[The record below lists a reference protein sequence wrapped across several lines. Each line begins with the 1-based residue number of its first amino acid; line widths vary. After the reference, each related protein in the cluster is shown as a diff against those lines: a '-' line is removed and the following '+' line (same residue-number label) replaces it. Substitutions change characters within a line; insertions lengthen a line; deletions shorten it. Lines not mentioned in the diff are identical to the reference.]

1 MDSRIRDLSAYR
13 FEKAEKTLELAK
25 RLLKEKEC
33 GFASNRAYYS
43 AFYAMRAMNAL
54 DSFDS
59 SKHSGVVAHF
69 NQYYIRTGI
78 IPENCSAIV
87 RRASKLRERSDYE
100 DYYTPD
106 FNSVE
111 KTIVAVENF
120 IEEVKTYLK
129 SENII

>member
-25 RLLKEKEC
+25 RLLEEKEY

-59 SKHSGVVAHF
+59 SKHSGVVAYF
-69 NQYYIRTGI
+69 NQHYVRTGI
-78 IPENCSAIV
+78 ISENCSAIV
-87 RRASKLRERSDYE
+87 RRASKLRERADYE
-100 DYYTPD
+100 DYYIPD
-106 FNSVE
+106 LNAVE
-111 KTIVAVENF
+111 KTIAAVERF

-129 SENII
+129 SKKVI